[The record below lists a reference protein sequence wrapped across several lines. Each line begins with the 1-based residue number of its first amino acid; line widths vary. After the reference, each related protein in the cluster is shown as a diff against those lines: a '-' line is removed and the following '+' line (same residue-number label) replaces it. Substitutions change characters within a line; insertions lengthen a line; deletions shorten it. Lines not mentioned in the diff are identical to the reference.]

1 MNKIISNDSI
11 KTVTFII
18 KLVSNFRI
26 NVLLMFVIALIWA
39 FDISF
44 RKYLIKNILDTA
56 AKYQNSSNVVEA
68 LLMPSG
74 LYIFMA
80 LLITTMFRIYGYFID
95 IKMCPLL
102 RQQIFDKCYFK
113 LLKHD
118 HAYYQ
123 KNFTGD

>member
-18 KLVSNFRI
+18 KLLSNFRI

-102 RQQIFDKCYFK
+102 RQQIFDKCYF
-113 LLKHD
+113 
-118 HAYYQ
+118 
-123 KNFTGD
+123 